1 MQVWHVDC
9 EQNVYSKVK
18 NSLKVR
24 GKTRKI
30 AFQVVLPFCYE
41 FYLSFT
47 VISTAS
53 DSQVEQHT
61 NLSVC
66 LWFIGEGVKG

>member
-9 EQNVYSKVK
+9 EQNVYSKVT
-18 NSLKVR
+18 NGLKVR

-30 AFQVVLPFCYE
+30 TFQLVLRFCYQ

-47 VISTAS
+47 LMSAAS
-53 DSQVEQHT
+53 DSQVEQPY
-61 NLSVC
+61 
-66 LWFIGEGVKG
+66 

>member
-18 NSLKVR
+18 NGLKVR
-24 GKTRKI
+24 GKPRKI
-30 AFQVVLPFCYE
+30 AFQLVLPFCYL

-47 VISTAS
+47 LIRAAS

-61 NLSVC
+61 NVWVC